1 MYGKSL
7 KTCTAIHSNP
17 KPNMK
22 NKTAKTKAKPI
33 DTKPKPPIKKPA
45 KKQTKPTK
53 ARYNQ
58 PGTDVVKDTA
68 RAAIKNLRNIAMAF
82 LLLKIKADLNRE
94 DVVEIPMDLANANL
108 DILAAI
114 EVSIIKQ
121 SKLED
126 DYADVSVEEK

>member
-1 MYGKSL
+1 
-7 KTCTAIHSNP
+7 
-17 KPNMK
+17 MK